1 MNKDQLH
8 TLVFSSLRP
17 NFTNLIKSLDR
28 KGMVIKA
35 GYNGG
40 RLMVVKCDDGLF
52 TIYDGAHN
60 NYMINEEL
68 DLNEL
73 ELDLNEIKE
82 FEEHESGFVELKK
95 PVNIDDLLNPK
106 RFIISLKLFL
116 GSYEKSSKHLITART
131 EKEAITKAFENEC
144 HGTPD
149 YDEFPCKTAC
159 WDCGEYVYKV
169 DSVKQVNQEEFDI
182 LAKYL

>member
-8 TLVFSSLRP
+8 SLVFSNLRP
-17 NFTNLIKSLDR
+17 NFTNLIKRLDR

-35 GYNGG
+35 GYNCG

-52 TIYDGAHN
+52 TIYDGAYN
-60 NYMINEEL
+60 SYMILETDLINLES
-68 DLNEL
+68 DLNH
-73 ELDLNEIKE
+73 ISE
-82 FEEHESGFVELKK
+82 FDGHESGFVELKN
-95 PVNIDDLLNPK
+95 PVNVDDLLNPK
-106 RFIISLKLFL
+106 RFVVSLKLFL
-116 GSYEKSSKHLITART
+116 GSYEKSSNHLITART
-131 EKEAITKAFENEC
+131 EKEAISKAFEDEC
-144 HGTPD
+144 HDTPD

-169 DSVKQVNQEEFDI
+169 DSVKQVNQEEFKI